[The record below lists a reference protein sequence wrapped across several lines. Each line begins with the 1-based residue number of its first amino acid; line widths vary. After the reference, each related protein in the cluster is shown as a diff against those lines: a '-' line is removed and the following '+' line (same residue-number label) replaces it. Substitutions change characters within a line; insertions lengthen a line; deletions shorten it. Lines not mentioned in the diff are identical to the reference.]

1 MSAGIGRLQAW
12 PRWGEKFSQM
22 FVIMSE
28 GKEAKHQARISLA
41 KERDFLPSAEG
52 MDPEKRCVISI
63 LLPVWSERK
72 LSAHCAACFQGWSGT
87 DMGRGGRGTLLKEWW
102 SPAPLTV
109 NMRVLSVT

>member
-52 MDPEKRCVISI
+52 MDPEKDVSFPYYC
-63 LLPVWSERK
+63 L
-72 LSAHCAACFQGWSGT
+72 CG
-87 DMGRGGRGTLLKEWW
+87 LKG
-102 SPAPLTV
+102 S
-109 NMRVLSVT
+109 